1 MDRRGSIDIRSQSTH
16 PWHRRPVEF
25 LKKLKSSRV
34 NHVSWNPRSK
44 VFLLNPQLGGFNR
57 FEAIWLSLLW
67 PIIPGVT
74 GLYFI
79 TCLGLCYYVRFFS
92 KHLCVCAFR
101 LDKVQGPQFWEFQC
115 IIITLHTVYT
125 SKSPGACTSWMIW
138 FSMVS
143 MKGNIKKGQFSGAT
157 AIYCNQ
163 CHLSIQFEQQELPVR
178 TVFLLC
184 SEKGIK
190 PIRDFL
196 YW

>member
-1 MDRRGSIDIRSQSTH
+1 M
-16 PWHRRPVEF
+16 
-25 LKKLKSSRV
+25 
-34 NHVSWNPRSK
+34 SWNPRSK
-44 VFLLNPQLGGFNR
+44 VFPSESSTTVGGFNR

-67 PIIPGVT
+67 PIMAGVT
-74 GLYFI
+74 GLYLEPL
-79 TCLGLCYYVRFFS
+79 LGYATMCDFS
-92 KHLCVCAFR
+92 ASICVCAFR

-143 MKGNIKKGQFSGAT
+143 MKGNIKKRQFSGAT

-184 SEKGIK
+184 SEKGMK